1 MFLVGDISGFITL
14 INETNKILTMKKTIH
29 YVLILDQSGSMQ
41 QLRQEVISSFNEQA
55 EMIFKLQKNEQEVEI
70 KITLCTF
77 NDEVSFKYIAQNID
91 LLKKL
96 TKADYQPDSFTALYD
111 AIGITMLKVNEIMQP
126 NDQVFL
132 AIFTDGLEN
141 ASTNYTAKDISHK
154 LKKAE
159 KDGWEVKFFCRY
171 EDSHRYKQELDLSQD
186 LQICFSL
193 NEDGIKAMENEVM
206 YRINRMVKSKKEQG
220 NDKN

>member
-1 MFLVGDISGFITL
+1 
-14 INETNKILTMKKTIH
+14 MKKTIH
-29 YVLILDQSGSMQ
+29 YALILDQSGSMQ
-41 QLRQEVISSFNEQA
+41 QLKHEVISSFNEQVD
-55 EMIFKLQKNEQEVEI
+55 MIFKLQKTEPEVEI

-77 NDEVSFKYIAQNID
+77 NDEVNFKYIAQKID
-91 LLKKL
+91 LLKRL
-96 TKADYQPDSFTALYD
+96 TTADYQPDACTALYD
-111 AIGITMLKVNEIMQP
+111 AIGITMLKVNETMLP

-171 EDSHRYKQELDLSQD
+171 EDSHRYKQELDLSPD
-186 LQICFSL
+186 LQFCLSL

-206 YRINRMVKSKKEQG
+206 YQISRMVKSKKEQG

>member
-1 MFLVGDISGFITL
+1 
-14 INETNKILTMKKTIH
+14 MKKTIH
-29 YVLILDQSGSMQ
+29 YALILDQSGSMQ

-55 EMIFKLQKNEQEVEI
+55 EMIFKLQKTEPGVEI

-77 NDEVSFKYIAQNID
+77 NDDVSFKYIAQKID

-96 TKADYQPDSFTALYD
+96 TTADYQPDSCTALYD
-111 AIGITMLKVNEIMQP
+111 AIGITMLKLNEIKQP
-126 NDQVFL
+126 DDEVFL

-141 ASTNYTAKDISHK
+141 ASKNYTAKDISHK

-171 EDSHRYKQELDLSQD
+171 EDSHHYQKDLDLSPD
-186 LQICFSL
+186 LQFCLSL
-193 NEDGIKAMENEVM
+193 NEDGMKAMENQVLYSLGKM
-206 YRINRMVKSKKEQG
+206 INPKKNKQ
-220 NDKN
+220 

>member
-1 MFLVGDISGFITL
+1 
-14 INETNKILTMKKTIH
+14 MKKTIH
-29 YVLILDQSGSMQ
+29 YALILDQSGSMQ

-55 EMIFKLQKNEQEVEI
+55 EMIFKLQKTEPEVEI

-77 NDEVSFKYIAQNID
+77 NDEVSFKYIAQKID

-96 TKADYQPDSFTALYD
+96 TTADYQPDSCTALYD
-111 AIGITMLKVNEIMQP
+111 AIGITMLKVNEIKQL

-141 ASTNYTAKDISHK
+141 ASTIYTAKDISHK

-171 EDSHRYKQELDLSQD
+171 EDSIHYKQDLDLSPD
-186 LQICFSL
+186 LQFCLSL

-206 YRINRMVKSKKEQG
+206 YRINRMVKSKKDMG

>member
-1 MFLVGDISGFITL
+1 
-14 INETNKILTMKKTIH
+14 MKKTIH
-29 YVLILDQSGSMQ
+29 YALILDQSGSMQ
-41 QLRQEVISSFNEQA
+41 QLKHEVISSFNEQID
-55 EMIFKLQKNEQEVEI
+55 MIFKLQKTEPEVEI

-77 NDEVSFKYIAQNID
+77 NDEVSFKYIAQNMD
-91 LLKKL
+91 HLKKL
-96 TKADYQPDSFTALYD
+96 TTADYQPDACTALYD
-111 AIGITMLKVNEIMQP
+111 AIGITMLKVNETMQP

-171 EDSHRYKQELDLSQD
+171 EDSQRYKQELDLSPD
-186 LQICFSL
+186 LQFCLSL

-206 YRINRMVKSKKEQG
+206 YSLKRLVKSKK
-220 NDKN
+220 